1 MNGSESDP
9 TVRVILVQTTGTQ
22 TTYEKLGT
30 WSQCRRWITQISECA
45 IFGDQLAAVERR
57 LEMKRLATIKE
68 VQISLHDLESVGFH
82 RVDR

>member
-1 MNGSESDP
+1 MKNSEHGRNAGAGSPKFQNAQS
-9 TVRVILVQTTGTQ
+9 
-22 TTYEKLGT
+22 
-30 WSQCRRWITQISECA
+30 
-45 IFGDQLAAVERR
+45 GDQLAAVERR